1 MASCSP
7 PPPSRCRYCDAEIY
21 WADENGHRLPV
32 DVVPHP
38 EGTKILRLQGGKIVC
53 RTTFV
58 GEILGR
64 GEVLRRA
71 HRVVCRPPPSAPP
84 PHRGRS

>member
-21 WADENGHRLPV
+21 WADENGHRVPV

-58 GEILGR
+58 GE
-64 GEVLRRA
+64 VLEAGVRNQEDTCIVMRE
-71 HRVVCRPPPSAPP
+71 HNLFY
-84 PHRGRS
+84 GG